1 MACCIVILP
10 SRAYPK
16 MSKQTLYF
24 KISQLLKIFQ
34 ISELMCMSVTGGKV
48 EKVKTPL
55 IMLQL

>member
-1 MACCIVILP
+1 
-10 SRAYPK
+10 

-34 ISELMCMSVTGGKV
+34 ISELTCMSVTGGKV